1 MHQNQGQKCA
11 VRWTSFRMERTQREH
26 PGLASPPDIFL
37 WAVGSCISTDRLL
50 PFLMLSHPSSL
61 ISLSPALCPS
71 SLSHTLGS
79 PPRHPLCPLLFQL
92 SQCLGRQ
99 CTWLPPGLVAFPHQ
113 VPVGEGLCL
122 SCLIDPLVPASM
134 LGTMAEITLVNVKT
148 RQQAAGVEGPGPP
161 PALAA
166 DP

>member
-1 MHQNQGQKCA
+1 MQSGGRPSEWKRHRGSTLGWPAHLIYFCGPWGPAFPLTGSYLFSCSPTPPLSFHCHQ
-11 VRWTSFRMERTQREH
+11 
-26 PGLASPPDIFL
+26 
-37 WAVGSCISTDRLL
+37 
-50 PFLMLSHPSSL
+50 LSVLQASL
-61 ISLSPALCPS
+61 IPWAAHPC
-71 SLSHTLGS
+71 
-79 PPRHPLCPLLFQL
+79 HPLCPLLFQL

-122 SCLIDPLVPASM
+122 SCLIDPLVPTSV
-134 LGTMAEITLVNVKT
+134 LGTTAGITLVNVKT